1 MAVKFASDFSTLL
14 ADLDCFDLALD
25 QRISSIRDDQ
35 HSQRIQNWQSQLR
48 SDFKQGGRKAY
59 AWLKDDWQP
68 PITAIQSDDGS
79 IAVTPGQVFD
89 CLQDSWNQLFNQ
101 NNRPSWDLFQQH
113 FGQFLLPHHCD
124 IPRLSAD
131 LLHNHIQ
138 TMSNHRAVAVDGW
151 RIHEMKQLPLPILE
165 LAADLLNNIEEGQPW
180 PKLNCFA
187 CVSCLPKIDLDVS
200 KPDLAPGPL
209 IPKAFDT
216 RPISNI
222 SPWTTLYSGIRFK
235 QMSAW
240 REEWLPASMHGA
252 RRLHEPNDVAFEL
265 QLLLEHSKLKGDHV
279 AGISLDRNFFDL
291 LPHQL
296 CFNILTSL
304 GAPQQVIRAETSFY
318 QHFECLYKA
327 NGAFSSQTSTRIN
340 GFIQGCSFSLQA
352 SLALLSIWTKS
363 IESCESSEATISTGC
378 FLDDNNFRTI
388 SDSAESAANLL
399 EEAWNRSLEFDK
411 LAGMQLNNAK
421 SVCFGNTQPVRKYV
435 GNKFAVEPHGLKL
448 VNSFLSVGGMITVH
462 GQPVVDH
469 RKKKIAKA
477 LVRLKRGRYSPLPFD
492 QRVLMTQTAIMP
504 IALYGSEL
512 VPLTINEMESLRRR
526 VTSCLYKGHYWCCSP
541 SANFTFVLP
550 GHLLDAV
557 QASIYH
563 CVQVVRRIL
572 RRRLDLMPMYQ
583 DVHKYYDQGSTSS
596 GPVNNLRQVVKS
608 CGCVW
613 DSPTRI

>member
-1 MAVKFASDFSTLL
+1 
-14 ADLDCFDLALD
+14 
-25 QRISSIRDDQ
+25 
-35 HSQRIQNWQSQLR
+35 
-48 SDFKQGGRKAY
+48 
-59 AWLKDDWQP
+59 
-68 PITAIQSDDGS
+68 
-79 IAVTPGQVFD
+79 
-89 CLQDSWNQLFNQ
+89 
-101 NNRPSWDLFQQH
+101 
-113 FGQFLLPHHCD
+113 
-124 IPRLSAD
+124 
-131 LLHNHIQ
+131 
-138 TMSNHRAVAVDGW
+138 
-151 RIHEMKQLPLPILE
+151 
-165 LAADLLNNIEEGQPW
+165 
-180 PKLNCFA
+180 
-187 CVSCLPKIDLDVS
+187 
-200 KPDLAPGPL
+200 
-209 IPKAFDT
+209 
-216 RPISNI
+216 
-222 SPWTTLYSGIRFK
+222 
-235 QMSAW
+235 MSAW

-477 LVRLKRGRYSPLPFD
+477 LVRLKRGRYSPLSFD

-512 VPLTINEMESLRRR
+512 VPLTINETESFRRR
-526 VTSCLYKGHYWCCSP
+526 VTSCLYKGHFWCRSP

-572 RRRLDLMPMYQ
+572 RRRLDLIPMYQ
-583 DVHKYYDQGSTSS
+583 DVHNNYDQGFSSS
-596 GPVNNLRQVVKS
+596 GPVNNLRKVVKS
-608 CGCVW
+608 CGCIW
-613 DSPTRI
+613 ESPTRISHPTGCTLDFSDQSADWSHKFWNLLRQIVWKEKSFQNRLDICEVEPSNTDYESTGAKEKQKRQYCC